1 MTARTV
7 MCLHGY
13 GVRGFFWDPVRT
25 QLEEVFPEVVTPDLN
40 MSDLESLIES
50 TKAMVS
56 SKSKLDRRPVHL
68 IGHSLGGV
76 IAAICARDLGPSV
89 VSKVVVLAAPFG
101 ERRELPGKLVQ
112 FLLRHRLI
120 PELLA
125 RPRFFSAQTPPE
137 RQKELFSRSVPE
149 SKLLQHELLQP
160 VWFHTG
166 MFDTPLAQ
174 PCLMVYS
181 VRDRIVASAEA
192 RDFGEALGA
201 ELLELGQN
209 ENVGHDDFV
218 WAPAVAGR
226 LVHKIVAF
234 LKE

>member
-1 MTARTV
+1 

-25 QLEEVFPEVVTPDLN
+25 QLEDAFPEVVTPDLR
-40 MSDLESLIES
+40 MTDLESLIDS

-68 IGHSLGGV
+68 IGHSLGGI

-89 VSKVVVLAAPFG
+89 VSKVVAIASPYG
-101 ERRELPGKLVQ
+101 ERRELPGRLVR

-120 PELLA
+120 PQFLA
-125 RPRFFSAQTPPE
+125 RPRFFSAKTPPE
-137 RQKELFSRSVPE
+137 RQRELFDRSVPE
-149 SKLLQHELLQP
+149 SKQLQRQLLQP
-160 VWFHTG
+160 VWFHTE
-166 MFDTPLAQ
+166 MFDSPLAQ
-174 PCLMVYS
+174 PSLSVYS
-181 VRDRIVASAEA
+181 ARDRIVSSAEA
-192 RDFGEALGA
+192 RAFGEALGS

-226 LVHKIVAF
+226 LMHKIVAF